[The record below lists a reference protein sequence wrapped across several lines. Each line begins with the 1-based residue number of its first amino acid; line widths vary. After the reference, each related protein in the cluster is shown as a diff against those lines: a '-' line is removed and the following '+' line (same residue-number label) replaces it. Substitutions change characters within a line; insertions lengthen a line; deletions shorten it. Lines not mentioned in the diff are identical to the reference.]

1 MKIAN
6 LVATT
11 FASLLSLPLVAQ
23 ESAVSAAPTEESTP
37 ASADKLTAESDGQI
51 PAAVPPSRAGGG
63 KGGFGGMGMG
73 GGAQWVGAATR
84 TPASQVSVL
93 CFKEPDQKE
102 LRETTEDIAVLAFL
116 LSRNLDQAVS
126 EDTSDYKLG
135 IPMLLSANQAV
146 GASYIQD
153 FGALLKMQ
161 VRFPVAAPADGH
173 VERKLAQAGSEWE
186 SARRELMDQ
195 DSGNDSFPPASNY
208 TKRGAEGQPYDPTL
222 VQTLQKRILALLKNA
237 ANIRHLKGNEW
248 VIVKVVGT
256 PTSSIITRVVDDQPA
271 GSEPADPSSES
282 KPAPPSRRSPRY
294 TSTAPKFAR
303 ADAVPA
309 QNQTTVLTLRVK
321 KSDADA
327 FAAGSL
333 SEERFIQ
340 TAEVAAYFNPA
351 PNDTDTRNVAYEGL
365 RK

>member
-6 LVATT
+6 LVVTT
-11 FASLLSLPLVAQ
+11 FASLLSLPLAAQ
-23 ESAVSAAPTEESTP
+23 QPAVSAAPTVELTP
-37 ASADKLTAESDGQI
+37 ASADKPTAESDGQI
-51 PAAVPPSRAGGG
+51 PVATLPSRAGGG
-63 KGGFGGMGMG
+63 KGGFGGMGG
-73 GGAQWVGAATR
+73 TGQWVGAATR

-102 LRETTEDIAVLAFL
+102 LGETTEDIAVLALL

-126 EDTSDYKLG
+126 EDTGDYKLG
-135 IPMLLSANQAV
+135 IPMLLSGNQAV

-161 VRFPVAAPADGH
+161 VRFPVAAPAEGH
-173 VERKLAQAGSEWE
+173 VERKLAQTGSEWE

-195 DSGNDSFPPASNY
+195 DSGNDYFPPTSNY

-222 VQTLQKRILALLKNA
+222 VQTLQKRILVLLKNA
-237 ANIRHLKGNEW
+237 SNIRHLKGNEW

-256 PTSSIITRVVDDQPA
+256 PTFSISTRVVDDQPV
-271 GSEPADPSSES
+271 GSEPADPAAES
-282 KPAPPSRRSPRY
+282 KPASPSKKSSRY
-294 TSTAPKFAR
+294 SSSAPKFSR
-303 ADAVPA
+303 FDAVPA

-333 SEERFIQ
+333 SEERFFK

-351 PNDTDTRNVAYEGL
+351 PNDTDIRNVAYEGL